1 MVCESEEIKMATA
14 QQTLEQFK
22 DDVVSSM
29 KQNNGRWEKMFGDNI
44 NAINSVSNNRYRGIN
59 QFMLSFKSAS
69 KKYKNNIWAT
79 YKQWESLKAQVKKGS
94 KGTGI
99 IFYKPSV
106 HVSKKT
112 GNPVPA
118 GTILDGS
125 TEKKSW
131 AIMRASTVF
140 NVDQVDLTNSEY
152 KIPVNKFGKQY
163 SIKEIDSFIKSV
175 DVTIKHDDVNRCFYV
190 PSKDYINMTP
200 KEFFKDTKDSDATL
214 NYYSVFF
221 HELTHATGHE
231 KRLDRKNKFDE
242 HKKSYAFEE
251 LIAETGSI
259 LFGKHFKI
267 AKTIRPCHA
276 TYLNSWIKALEND
289 FSFLTSAIAQASRA
303 FEYYVK

>member
-1 MVCESEEIKMATA
+1 MSTA

-44 NAINSVSNNRYRGIN
+44 NAINSVTNNRYSGIN
-59 QFMLSFKSAS
+59 QFMLSFKSES

-79 YKQWESLKAQVKKGS
+79 YKQWDSLNAQVKKGS

-106 HVSKKT
+106 YVSKKT
-112 GNPVPA
+112 GNPVPT

-125 TEKKSW
+125 TAKKSW
-131 AIMRASTVF
+131 SILRASTVF

-152 KIPVNKFGKQY
+152 KIPVVKFGKQY
-163 SIKEIDSFIKSV
+163 SIKEIDSFIKST

-231 KRLDRKNKFDE
+231 TRLNRKDKFDE

-251 LIAETGSI
+251 LVAETGSI

>member
-1 MVCESEEIKMATA
+1 MTLVGRTALSVDTSTKVSTPASRAASAAYQVPNTLLATPSA
-14 QQTLEQFK
+14 
-22 DDVVSSM
+22 
-29 KQNNGRWEKMFGDNI
+29 
-44 NAINSVSNNRYRGIN
+44 
-59 QFMLSFKSAS
+59 ML
-69 KKYKNNIWAT
+69 Y
-79 YKQWESLKAQVKKGS
+79 
-94 KGTGI
+94 
-99 IFYKPSV
+99 
-106 HVSKKT
+106 
-112 GNPVPA
+112 
-118 GTILDGS
+118 S
-125 TEKKSW
+125 TS
-131 AIMRASTVF
+131 
-140 NVDQVDLTNSEY
+140 DQVDLTNSEY
-152 KIPVNKFGKQY
+152 KIPVSKFGKQY
-163 SIKEIDSFIKSV
+163 SIKEIDSFIKST

-267 AKTIRPCHA
+267 AKTVRPCHA

-289 FSFLTSAIAQASRA
+289 FSFLTSAIAQASKS
-303 FEYYVK
+303 FEYFVK

>member
-1 MVCESEEIKMATA
+1 MATA

-29 KQNNGRWEKMFGDNI
+29 KQNNGRWEKMFGENI
-44 NAINSVSNNRYRGIN
+44 NAINSVTNNRYSGIN
-59 QFMLSFKSAS
+59 QFMLSFKSES

-79 YKQWESLKAQVKKGS
+79 YKQWESLNAQVKKGS

-106 HVSKKT
+106 YVSKKT

-125 TEKKSW
+125 TAKKSW
-131 AIMRASTVF
+131 SILRASTVF

-152 KIPVNKFGKQY
+152 KIPVSKFGKQY
-163 SIKEIDSFIKSV
+163 SIKEIASFIKST
-175 DVTIKHDDVNRCFYV
+175 DVTIKHDAVNRCFYV

-231 KRLDRKNKFDE
+231 TRLNRKDKFDE

-267 AKTIRPCHA
+267 AKTIRPNHA
-276 TYLNSWIKALEND
+276 QYLNSWIKALKHD
-289 FSFLTSAIAQASRA
+289 YTLVGDALAQSQKAVDY
-303 FEYYVK
+303 FQPVKQ

>member
-44 NAINSVSNNRYRGIN
+44 NAINSVTNNRYRGIN

-69 KKYKNNIWAT
+69 QKYKNNIWAT
-79 YKQWESLKAQVKKGS
+79 YKQWESLNAQVKKGS

-99 IFYKPSV
+99 IFYKPSLFRNP
-106 HVSKKT
+106 KKDET
-112 GNPVPA
+112 PNTKHGLVK
-118 GTILDGS
+118 TQWS
-125 TEKKSW
+125 V
-131 AIMRASTVF
+131 MRASTVF

-152 KIPVNKFGKQY
+152 KIPVSKFGKQY
-163 SIKEIDSFIKSV
+163 SIKEIDSFIKST

-200 KEFFKDTKDSDATL
+200 KEFFKDTKDSDATV

>member
-1 MVCESEEIKMATA
+1 MATP

-22 DDVVSSM
+22 NDVVDSM
-29 KQNNGRWEKMFGDNI
+29 KKNNGRWERMFGDNI
-44 NAINSVSNNRYRGIN
+44 NAINSVTNNRYSGIN
-59 QFMLSFKSAS
+59 QFMLSFKSES
-69 KKYKNNIWAT
+69 KKYKNNIWAS
-79 YKQWESLKAQVKKGS
+79 YKQWQSIGAQVNKGS

-106 HVSKKT
+106 YVSKKT

-140 NVDQVDLTNSEY
+140 NVDQVDLSNSEY
-152 KIPVNKFGKQY
+152 KIPVSKFGKQY
-163 SIKEIDSFIKSV
+163 SIKEIDSFIKST

-200 KEFFKDTKDSDATL
+200 KEFFKDTKDSDASV

-231 KRLDRKNKFDE
+231 KRLDRKNKFDD

>member
-1 MVCESEEIKMATA
+1 MSTA

-44 NAINSVSNNRYRGIN
+44 NAINSVTNNRYRGIN

-79 YKQWESLKAQVKKGS
+79 YKQWDSLNAQVKKGS

-106 HVSKKT
+106 YVSKKT
-112 GNPVPA
+112 GNPVPV

-125 TEKKSW
+125 TAKKSW
-131 AIMRASTVF
+131 SILRASTVF

-152 KIPVNKFGKQY
+152 KIPVVKFGKQY
-163 SIKEIDSFIKSV
+163 SIKEIDSFIKST

-200 KEFFKDTKDSDATL
+200 KEFFKDTKDSDATV
-214 NYYSVFF
+214 NYYSDFF
-221 HELTHATGHE
+221 HELTHSTSHE
-231 KRLDRKNKFDE
+231 TRLNRKDKFDDN
-242 HKKSYAFEE
+242 KKSYAFEE

>member
-1 MVCESEEIKMATA
+1 MPTA

-44 NAINSVSNNRYRGIN
+44 NAINSVTNNRYRGIN

-79 YKQWESLKAQVKKGS
+79 YKQWESLNAQVKKGS

-106 HVSKKT
+106 YVSKKT
-112 GNPVPA
+112 GDPVPA

-125 TEKKSW
+125 TAKKSW
-131 AIMRASTVF
+131 SVLRGSTVF

-175 DVTIKHDDVNRCFYV
+175 DVTIKHDDVNSCFYV

-200 KEFFKDTKDSDATL
+200 KEFFKDTKDSDATV

-267 AKTIRPCHA
+267 EKTVRPNHA
-276 TYLNSWIKALEND
+276 QYLNSWIKALEND

>member
-1 MVCESEEIKMATA
+1 MATA

-22 DDVVSSM
+22 NDVVDSM
-29 KQNNGRWEKMFGDNI
+29 KKNNGRWEKMFGENI
-44 NAINSVSNNRYRGIN
+44 NAFNSVTNNRYRGIN
-59 QFMLSFKSAS
+59 QLILSFTSENKE
-69 KKYKNNIWAT
+69 YKNNIWAS
-79 YKQWESLKAQVKKGS
+79 YKQWQSVGAQVNKGA

-112 GNPVPA
+112 GNPVPT
-118 GTILDGS
+118 GTILDDKVK
-125 TEKKSW
+125 TKSW
-131 AIMRASTVF
+131 SVLRGSTVF
-140 NVDQVDLTNSEY
+140 NVSQVDLTNSEY
-152 KIPVNKFGKQY
+152 KIPVVKFGKQY
-163 SIKEIDSFIKSV
+163 SIKEIDSFIKSTNGTV
-175 DVTIKHDDVNRCFYV
+175 KHDDVNRCFYV

-200 KEFFKDTKDSDATL
+200 KEFFRDTKDSNATV

-231 KRLDRKNKFDE
+231 SRLNRKDKFDN
-242 HKKSYAFEE
+242 HKKSYAYEE

-267 AKTIRPCHA
+267 EKTVRPNHA
-276 TYLNSWIKALEND
+276 QYLNSWIKALEND
-289 FSFLTSAIAQASRA
+289 FSFLSGAIAQASKS

>member
-79 YKQWESLKAQVKKGS
+79 YKQWDSLNAQVKKGS

-99 IFYKPSV
+99 IFYKPSLFRNP
-106 HVSKKT
+106 KKDET
-112 GNPVPA
+112 PNTKHGLVK
-118 GTILDGS
+118 TQWS
-125 TEKKSW
+125 V
-131 AIMRASTVF
+131 MRASTVF

-231 KRLDRKNKFDE
+231 TRLNRKDKFDE

>member
-1 MVCESEEIKMATA
+1 MATA

-22 DDVVSSM
+22 NEVVDSM
-29 KQNNGRWEKMFGDNI
+29 KKNKGKWQEMFGENI
-44 NAINSVSNNRYRGIN
+44 NAINSVTNNRYRGIN
-59 QFMLSFKSAS
+59 QLMLSFTSAS
-69 KKYKNNIWAT
+69 KKYKNNIWAS
-79 YKQWESLKAQVKKGS
+79 YKQWESIGAQVKKGS

-112 GNPVPA
+112 GNIVPS
-118 GTILDGS
+118 GTILDDKVK
-125 TEKKSW
+125 TKSW
-131 AIMRASTVF
+131 SVLRGSTVF
-140 NVDQVDLTNSEY
+140 NVSQVDLTNSEY
-152 KIPVNKFGKQY
+152 KIPVVKFGKQY
-163 SIKEIDSFIKSV
+163 SIKEIDSFIKSTN
-175 DVTIKHDDVNRCFYV
+175 VTVKHDDVNRCFYV

-200 KEFFKDTKDSDATL
+200 KEFFRDTKDSNATV

-231 KRLDRKNKFDE
+231 KRLNRKNKFDDN
-242 HKKSYAFEE
+242 KKSYAYEE

-267 AKTIRPCHA
+267 AKTVRPNHA
-276 TYLNSWIKALEND
+276 QYLNSWIKALEND
-289 FSFLTSAIAQASRA
+289 FSFLSGAIAQASKA

>member
-1 MVCESEEIKMATA
+1 MATA

-79 YKQWESLKAQVKKGS
+79 YKQWDSLNAQVKKGS

-99 IFYKPSV
+99 IFYKPSLFRNP
-106 HVSKKT
+106 KKDET
-112 GNPVPA
+112 PNTKHGLVK
-118 GTILDGS
+118 TQWS
-125 TEKKSW
+125 V
-131 AIMRASTVF
+131 MRASTVF

-152 KIPVNKFGKQY
+152 KIPVSKFGKQY
-163 SIKEIDSFIKSV
+163 SIKEIDSFIKST

-200 KEFFKDTKDSDATL
+200 KEFFKDTKDSDATI

-221 HELTHATGHE
+221 HELTHSTSHE
-231 KRLDRKNKFDE
+231 TRLNRKDKFDDN
-242 HKKSYAFEE
+242 KKSYAFEE

>member
-1 MVCESEEIKMATA
+1 MSTA

-44 NAINSVSNNRYRGIN
+44 DASNSVSNNRYRGIN
-59 QFMLSFKSAS
+59 QFMLSFKSES

-79 YKQWESLKAQVKKGS
+79 YKQWESLNAQVKKGS

-106 HVSKKT
+106 YVSKKT

-125 TEKKSW
+125 TAKKSW
-131 AIMRASTVF
+131 SILRASTVF
-140 NVDQVDLTNSEY
+140 NVDQVDLANSEY
-152 KIPVNKFGKQY
+152 KIPVSKFGKQY
-163 SIKEIDSFIKSV
+163 SIKEIDSFITSTN
-175 DVTIKHDDVNRCFYV
+175 VTVKHDDVNRCFYV

-200 KEFFKDTKDSDATL
+200 KEFFKDTKDSDATV

-221 HELTHATGHE
+221 
-231 KRLDRKNKFDE
+231 
-242 HKKSYAFEE
+242 S
-251 LIAETGSI
+251 
-259 LFGKHFKI
+259 
-267 AKTIRPCHA
+267 
-276 TYLNSWIKALEND
+276 
-289 FSFLTSAIAQASRA
+289 
-303 FEYYVK
+303 

>member
-22 DDVVSSM
+22 NDVVDSM
-29 KQNNGRWEKMFGDNI
+29 KKNNGRWEKMFGDNI
-44 NAINSVSNNRYRGIN
+44 DASNSVTNNRYRGIN
-59 QFMLSFKSAS
+59 QFMLSFKSES

-79 YKQWESLKAQVKKGS
+79 YKQWDSLNAQVKKGS

-99 IFYKPSV
+99 IFYKPSLFRNP
-106 HVSKKT
+106 KKDET
-112 GNPVPA
+112 PNTKHGLVK
-118 GTILDGS
+118 TQWS
-125 TEKKSW
+125 V
-131 AIMRASTVF
+131 MRASTVF

-152 KIPVNKFGKQY
+152 KIPVSKFGKQY
-163 SIKEIDSFIKSV
+163 SIKEIDSFIKST

>member
-1 MVCESEEIKMATA
+1 MSTA

-44 NAINSVSNNRYRGIN
+44 NAINSVTNNRYSGIN
-59 QFMLSFKSAS
+59 QFMLSFKSES

-79 YKQWESLKAQVKKGS
+79 YKQWDSLNAQVKKGS

-106 HVSKKT
+106 YVSKKT
-112 GNPVPA
+112 GNPVPV

-125 TEKKSW
+125 TAKKSW
-131 AIMRASTVF
+131 SILRASTVF

-152 KIPVNKFGKQY
+152 KIPVVKFGKQY
-163 SIKEIDSFIKSV
+163 SIKEIDSFIKST

-200 KEFFKDTKDSDATL
+200 KEFFKDTKDSDATV
-214 NYYSVFF
+214 NYFSVFF
-221 HELTHATGHE
+221 HELTHSTSHE
-231 KRLDRKNKFDE
+231 TRLNRKDQFDDN
-242 HKKSYAFEE
+242 KKSYAFEE

>member
-1 MVCESEEIKMATA
+1 MATA

-22 DDVVSSM
+22 NDVVDSM
-29 KQNNGRWEKMFGDNI
+29 KKNNGRWEKMFGDNI
-44 NAINSVSNNRYRGIN
+44 DASNSVTNNRYRGIN
-59 QFMLSFKSAS
+59 QFMLSFKSES

-79 YKQWESLKAQVKKGS
+79 YKQWESLNAQVKKGS

-99 IFYKPSV
+99 IFYQPSLYRDAN
-106 HVSKKT
+106 KGETPNQK
-112 GNPVPA
+112 
-118 GTILDGS
+118 DGS
-125 TEKKSW
+125 VKVQWSV
-131 AIMRASTVF
+131 MRASTVF

-152 KIPVNKFGKQY
+152 KLPVRKFGKQY
-163 SIKEIDSFIKSV
+163 SIKEIDSFIKST

-200 KEFFKDTKDSDATL
+200 KEFFKDTKDSDATV

-221 HELTHATGHE
+221 HELTHSTSHE
-231 KRLDRKNKFDE
+231 TRLNRKDKFDDN
-242 HKKSYAFEE
+242 KKSYAFEE